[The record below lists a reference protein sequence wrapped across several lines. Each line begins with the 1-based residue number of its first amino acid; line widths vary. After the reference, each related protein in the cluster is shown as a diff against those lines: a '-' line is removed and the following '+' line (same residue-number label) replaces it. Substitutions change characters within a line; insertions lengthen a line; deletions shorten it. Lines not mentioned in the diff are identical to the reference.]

1 MPNIIMAAEL
11 EAVIAAWQEAWLAK
25 DSSTIA
31 ETMTNDYVYVGPNG
45 AIMDRM
51 AILEVVTDPT
61 YGLTSGTHTERVIVM
76 LGDGA
81 ALVRRRWQGTGTFR
95 GQRFVEDHRCVTV
108 CDRSSGRWR
117 IRYEQ
122 CSAVTA

>member
-1 MPNIIMAAEL
+1 ML
-11 EAVIAAWQEAWLAK
+11 
-25 DSSTIA
+25 
-31 ETMTNDYVYVGPNG
+31 
-45 AIMDRM
+45 DRT
-51 AILEVVTDPT
+51 AILQVVTDPT
-61 YGLTSGTHTERVIVM
+61 YGLSSGTHTERVVVM
-76 LGDGA
+76 LGDAA

-95 GQRFVEDHRCVTV
+95 GKTFVEDHRCVTV